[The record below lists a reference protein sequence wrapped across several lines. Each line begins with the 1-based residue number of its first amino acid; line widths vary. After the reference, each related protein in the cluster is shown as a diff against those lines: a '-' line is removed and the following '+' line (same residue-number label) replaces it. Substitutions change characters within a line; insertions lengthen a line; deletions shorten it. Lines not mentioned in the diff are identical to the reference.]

1 MNFYSA
7 TIESVRRF
15 DARRCVPRIIEK
27 RTYVFV
33 LVPSD
38 FRGNGHAKR
47 AKVAQNLIDGHSVD
61 GMCNR
66 TDRELSAIDCTKTSE
81 QSGEQALNDEPQLN
95 FRLMWTWFLPNPLWA
110 PTRPK

>member
-15 DARRCVPRIIEK
+15 AARRRVPRVIEK
-27 RTYVFV
+27 RIYVFI

-47 AKVAQNLIDGHSVD
+47 AEVAQNLIDGHSVD
-61 GMCNR
+61 GTCNR
-66 TDRELSAIDCTKTSE
+66 TDGELSAINCTKTSE
-81 QSGEQALNDEPQLN
+81 QTGEHALNDEPQLN
-95 FRLMWTWFLPNPLWA
+95 FDLMWTWFLPNPLWA
-110 PTRPK
+110 PKKPK